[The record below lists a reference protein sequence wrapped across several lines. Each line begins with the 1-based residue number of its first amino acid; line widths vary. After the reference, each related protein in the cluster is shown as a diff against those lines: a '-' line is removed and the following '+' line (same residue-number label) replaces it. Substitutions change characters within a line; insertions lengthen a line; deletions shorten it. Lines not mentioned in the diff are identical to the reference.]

1 MTDAFAQFPKPQS
14 ALARLPA
21 MAVGSARAVVL
32 TVDGDFLTLTH
43 RQAAD
48 HLSKSPHI
56 LCNAPLI
63 TRRLRTG
70 GVASYDILELFAFVR
85 PARFTL
91 PTIGGVMESLAQP
104 MPLADLADEALALKQ
119 AAAILLAD
127 PAADTYRWQRGISAI
142 AHGMARAGWPWG
154 PLVLGA
160 LGSRAD
166 RKGSMA
172 LWQDLP
178 EWEDGPPPPPPS
190 DHKVTEDEA
199 AQRLADILGDNAETR
214 EAQKDYSRAAAHAFS
229 PCTMEGAPNVMLAEA
244 GTGTGKT
251 LGYIAPAS
259 VWASKN
265 EGTVWLSTY
274 TKALQRQLD
283 QELARLYPDPKVR
296 AARVTVRKG
305 RENYA
310 CLLNIEEAARI
321 SFSGAATAR
330 DAVLMGLV
338 LRWLAYSRNGDMVGG
353 DFPGW
358 LGSYFGRAR
367 LGALTDHRGECLY
380 SACSHY
386 RRCFIEGVIR
396 KTRRSEL
403 VVANHALVMI
413 QAATRQGD
421 PDLPNRL
428 VFDEGHHLFS
438 AADSAFSAHLSGL
451 EGAELRRWLRGREET
466 GKGRARGLLARISD
480 LIADNEEAMPLLE
493 AVLEA
498 ARILPGPGWLQR
510 MSTGSPRGPYE
521 VFLTHVRDH
530 VLARTSNGR
539 DRQSGHSLEC
549 GTEEP
554 GKELLEAS
562 ARLARLLDRLS
573 SPIKNL
579 GAHLLVHLNAHSDTL
594 DSGSRGRLDAT
605 ARSLALRADLV
616 RTWSTML
623 KDLQKTRP
631 ADFIDWFEL
640 ERIESREINLGL
652 FRHWIDPTKPFAKTV
667 LEPAHGALIT
677 SATLLDR
684 QTAEDQ
690 QNWRTAETRTGA
702 SHLVQPAKRL
712 SVPSPFDYA
721 ANTRILIVNDLK
733 KGDVAQLAAACR
745 ELFVASHGGALG
757 LFTAIA
763 RLRSVHARIREPLE
777 HHNLPLYAQ
786 HVDPIDT
793 GTLVDIFRASRQ
805 ACLLGTDAVRD
816 GVDVPGDALR
826 LIAFD
831 RVPWPR
837 PTILH
842 KARRAA
848 FGGSSYDDML
858 TRLKMAQAFGRLVR
872 RKNDRGIFVMLD
884 AQTPTRLLSAF
895 PPDAPVTRLGLADA
909 VHTVRAFFDSQHTA
923 KLS

>member
-1 MTDAFAQFPKPQS
+1 MNDAFIQFPSPRS

-21 MAVGSARAVVL
+21 MAVGSTQAVVL
-32 TVDGDFLTLTH
+32 TTEGTCLTLSH
-43 RQAAD
+43 RQAANR
-48 HLSKSPHI
+48 LSDTPHI

-63 TRRLRTG
+63 TRRLHMN
-70 GVASYDILELFAFVR
+70 GVASYDILELFAFIR

-91 PTIGGVMESLAQP
+91 PTIGGLMESLAHP
-104 MPLADLADEALALKQ
+104 MPATDLADDARALKQ
-119 AAAILLAD
+119 AALLLLTD
-127 PAADTYRWQRGISAI
+127 PTAETYRWQRGISAI
-142 AHGMARAGWPWG
+142 AHRLARAGWSWG

-160 LGSRAD
+160 LGARAD
-166 RKGSMA
+166 HKDSMT

-190 DHKVTEDEA
+190 SHKVTEDEA
-199 AQRLADILGDNAETR
+199 VQRLTTILGDKAEAR
-214 EAQKDYSRAAAHAFS
+214 KAQKDYSRAVTHAFS
-229 PCTMEGAPNVMLAEA
+229 PCHMEGATNIILAEA

-259 VWASKN
+259 IWASKN
-265 EGTVWLSTY
+265 KGTVWLSTY

-283 QELARLYPDPKVR
+283 QELARLYPDPRVR
-296 AARVTVRKG
+296 AERVTVRKG

-310 CLLNIEEAARI
+310 CLLNIEEVARI
-321 SFSGAATAR
+321 SFASTASAQ

-338 LRWLAYSRNGDMVGG
+338 LRWLAYSRDGDMVGG

-358 LGSYFGRAR
+358 LGHYFGWAR

-380 SACSHY
+380 SVCHHY
-386 RRCFIEGVIR
+386 RRCFIEKAIR

-438 AADSAFSAHLSGL
+438 AADSAFSAQLSGL
-451 EGAELRRWLRGREET
+451 EGTELRRWIHGQQET
-466 GKGRARGLLARISD
+466 EKGRARGLSARISD
-480 LIADNEEAMPLLE
+480 LIADDEKAMPLLE
-493 AVLEA
+493 TVLKA
-498 ARILPGPGWLQR
+498 ARTLPGPGWLQR
-510 MSTGSPRGPYE
+510 IATGAPRGPYE
-521 VFLTHVRDH
+521 MFLAHARSH
-530 VLARTSNGR
+530 ILARTGR
-539 DRQSGHSLEC
+539 DRNRQGGRSLEC
-549 GTEEP
+549 GTEELD
-554 GKELLEAS
+554 ETLLEAG
-562 ARLARLLDRLS
+562 ARLARLLDRLAH
-573 SPIKNL
+573 PINNL
-579 GAHLLVHLNAHSDTL
+579 GAYLLAHLNAHSDTL

-605 ARSLALRADLV
+605 ARALALRADQV

-631 ADFIDWFEL
+631 PDFIDWFEL
-640 ERIESREINLGL
+640 ERHESRETNIGL
-652 FRHWIDPTKPFAKTV
+652 CRHWIDPTKPFAQAV

-684 QTAEDQ
+684 QVAEDQ
-690 QNWRTAETRTGA
+690 QDWHTAEMRTGA
-702 SHLVQPAKRL
+702 SHLVEPAKRL

-733 KGDVAQLAAACR
+733 KGDVSQLSAAYR
-745 ELFVASHGGALG
+745 ELFIASAGGALG

-763 RLRSVHARIREPLE
+763 RLRAVHNQIKDILE
-777 HHNLPLYAQ
+777 DNGLPFYAQ

-793 GTLVDIFRASRQ
+793 GTLIDIFRASRH

-816 GVDVPGDALR
+816 GIDVPGDALR
-826 LIAFD
+826 LIVFD

-837 PTILH
+837 PTIVH
-842 KARRAA
+842 KARRSA
-848 FGGSSYDDML
+848 FGGNAYDDML
-858 TRLKMAQAFGRLVR
+858 TRLKLAQAFGRLIR
-872 RKNDRGIFVMLD
+872 RKSDRGIFVLLD
-884 AQTPTRLLSAF
+884 PQTPTRLLSTF
-895 PPDAPVTRLGLADA
+895 PPDAPITRLGLADA
-909 VHTVRAFFDSQHTA
+909 VHSVRTFFGDPLTS
-923 KLS
+923 